1 MRPAKF
7 FVIILMG
14 QKHFERIFEE
24 IRINMETKGLL
35 VFPKWLV
42 ITPLELPKIGL
53 GIRVLDD
60 KIDSIASRD
69 ELLKKFPNDE
79 ILEKPEQVLLP
90 GFVDA
95 HTHLYGILAHGI
107 PLSKSPSGFMPF
119 LEDFW
124 WPLVE
129 NQLDSTMINA
139 ATDWNCYQMI
149 RSGVTSFYDCT
160 EAPNALPG
168 VLIQQ
173 LPVVEKWGIR
183 GTLSFEATERISKSN
198 GELGLSEN
206 VNLIKLSKSRN
217 NLVSGLMCFHT
228 TFTCSETFIKRTFEL
243 AEENNVLTHM
253 HCSEGH
259 YEPQEMLKRNGL
271 RPIEYYDQIG
281 VLGSGML
288 VSQCVQIVQNE
299 INLLAARK
307 AKVTHMPLSNCEVGG
322 GIAPLPELVE
332 AGVTVGLGSDGYI
345 TDFFEVM
352 RGAFLI
358 HKASHCDPRVMPA
371 NLVWHLA
378 TAGGA
383 DALGLKKVGCIKEG
397 WQADLM
403 LVNPKLPTPIEVHN
417 LYDQLL
423 LYCNANDVDTVMIAG
438 KFRKLEGEVLNADS
452 LVLRNNVQ
460 IEADRLWKKSA

>member
-1 MRPAKF
+1 MMMEKQG
-7 FVIILMG
+7 IL
-14 QKHFERIFEE
+14 IFP
-24 IRINMETKGLL
+24 G
-35 VFPKWLV
+35 WLV
-42 ITPLELPKIGL
+42 TTPLEPPKAGL
-53 GIRVLDD
+53 GVRVLQD
-60 KIDSIASRD
+60 KIDSIAPR
-69 ELLKKFPNDE
+69 EVLLQKFPQDE
-79 ILEKPEQVLLP
+79 VFERPEQVLLP
-90 GFVDA
+90 GLVDA

-119 LEDFW
+119 LEEFW

-129 NQLDSTMINA
+129 NQLDSKMILA
-139 ATDWNCYQMI
+139 ATDFNCSQMI

-168 VLIQQ
+168 VLIKQSA
-173 LPVVEKWGIR
+173 VVEKWGLR
-183 GTLSFEATERISKSN
+183 GVLSFEATERISRSN
-198 GELGLSEN
+198 GDLGLSEN
-206 VNLIKLSKSRN
+206 IAMIEFGKLN
-217 NLVSGLMCFHT
+217 NRLVKGLMCFHT

-243 AEENNVLTHM
+243 AEEQNVLTHM
-253 HCSEGH
+253 HCSEGM
-259 YEPQEMLKRNGL
+259 YEPEAMLQRNGL

-281 VLGSGML
+281 VLGPGML
-288 VSQCVQIVQNE
+288 VSQCVQISQNE
-299 INLLAARK
+299 INLLASRK

-383 DALGLKKVGCIKEG
+383 NALGLEKVGRIQEG

-403 LVNPKLPTPIEVHN
+403 LVNPKLPTPIAEHN

-423 LYCNANDVDTVMIAG
+423 LYSNANDVDTVMVAG
-438 KFRKLEGEVLNADS
+438 KIRKLNGEILNAD
-452 LVLRNNVQ
+452 LPLLRKNTQ
-460 IEADRLWKKSA
+460 IEADRLWSKAA

>member
-1 MRPAKF
+1 MD
-7 FVIILMG
+7 
-14 QKHFERIFEE
+14 
-24 IRINMETKGLL
+24 TKGLL
-35 VFPKWLV
+35 IFPKWFV
-42 ITPLELPKIGL
+42 TTPLELPKIGL
-53 GIRVLDD
+53 GVRVLGD

-69 ELLKKFPNDE
+69 ELLRKFPEDE
-79 ILEKPEQVLLP
+79 ILEKPDQVLLP

-107 PLSKSPSGFMPF
+107 PLSKAPSGFMPF

-129 NQLDSTMINA
+129 NQLDSVMINA
-139 ATDWNCYQMI
+139 ATDWNCFQMI

-168 VLIQQ
+168 VLIKQ

-183 GTLSFEATERISKSN
+183 GTLSFEATERISNSN

-206 VNLIKLSKSRN
+206 VDLIQLSKSKN
-217 NLVSGLMCFHT
+217 NLVTGLMCFHT
-228 TFTCSETFIKRTFEL
+228 TFTCSESFIMRTFEL
-243 AEENNVLTHM
+243 ATKNNVLTHM

-281 VLGSGML
+281 VLGPGML
-288 VSQCVQIVQNE
+288 VSQCVQIDQNE
-299 INLLAARK
+299 IKLLAARN

-371 NLVWHLA
+371 NQVWHLA

-383 DALGLKKVGCIKEG
+383 NALGLKNVGCIKEG

-403 LVNPKLPTPIEVHN
+403 LVNPKLPTPIEAHN

-438 KFRKLEGEVLNADS
+438 KLRKLDGEVLNADS
-452 LVLRNNVQ
+452 QALRNKVQ
-460 IEADRLWKKSA
+460 KEADRLWKKSA